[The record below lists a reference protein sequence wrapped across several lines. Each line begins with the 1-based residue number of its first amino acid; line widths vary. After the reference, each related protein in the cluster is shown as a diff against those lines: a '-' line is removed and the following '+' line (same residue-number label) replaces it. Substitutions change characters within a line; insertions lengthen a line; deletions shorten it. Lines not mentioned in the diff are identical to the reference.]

1 MSFEHP
7 ELEIGGHSIAAFA
20 PLFVIAEIGLNHG
33 GSVDRALALIDAAAE
48 AGATAVKFQTLE
60 AGALVAPGAPAPAHV
75 QAGSMSEFFAQFEL
89 DEAAHRL
96 MIERARRH
104 GLAVMATPFSAA
116 SADMLARLGIDA
128 FKIASGDI
136 TWKALI
142 TRCARTR
149 KPLVIS
155 TGMSG
160 LNEAAQALDWAR
172 AAGASGVALL
182 HCVSAYPVPQGHEN
196 LRAIGSLSQAFG
208 VPVGL
213 SDHAADGFSL
223 PLAVALGAAI
233 YERHLVLA
241 ADDGS
246 IDAAVSSTPA
256 QLAELIRA
264 ATRARAALGSG
275 QKVCLPAERANKLGS
290 RRALYC
296 TRRLAAG
303 HRVEKD
309 DLIALRPGIGLS
321 ADRQDDLVGLVLQRD
336 MEPGMAF
343 VDRDLVAAFANPST
357 FATAAADQ
365 SAPGPLEVDRVA

>member
-7 ELEIGGHSIAAFA
+7 ELEIGGHSVAAFE

-33 GSVDRALALIDAAAE
+33 GSIDRALALVDAAAD

-60 AGALVAPGAPAPAHV
+60 AAALVAPGAPAPAHV
-75 QAGSMSEFFAQFEL
+75 QAGSMSEFFSQFEL
-89 DEAAHRL
+89 DEVAHGR
-96 MIERARRH
+96 MIERARRR
-104 GLAVMATPFSAA
+104 GLVVMATPFSEA
-116 SADMLARLGIDA
+116 SVDMLAQLGIDA

-136 TWKALI
+136 TWKGLI

-149 KPLVIS
+149 KPMVIS
-155 TGMSG
+155 TGMAG

-172 AAGASGVALL
+172 LAGASGIALL

-196 LRAIGSLSQAFG
+196 LRAITALSHAFG

-241 ADDGS
+241 AHDGS
-246 IDAAVSSTPA
+246 IDGAVSSTPE
-256 QLAELIRA
+256 QLAELVHTA
-264 ATRARAALGSG
+264 ARARAALGSG
-275 QKVCLPAERANKLGS
+275 QKVCLPAERPNKLAS
-290 RRALYC
+290 RRALYS
-296 TRRLAAG
+296 TRGLAAG
-303 HRVEKD
+303 HLISAS

-321 ADRQDDLVGLVLQRD
+321 AERQEDLVGLVLQRD

-343 VDRDLVAAFANPST
+343 LDRDLV
-357 FATAAADQ
+357 TAR
-365 SAPGPLEVDRVA
+365 EVDRVA

>member
-1 MSFEHP
+1 MSFEQP
-7 ELEIGGHSIAAFA
+7 ELEIGGHTIAAFA

-33 GSVDRALALIDAAAE
+33 GSIERALALIDAAAD

-75 QAGSMSEFFAQFEL
+75 QARSMSEFFAQFEL
-89 DEAAHRL
+89 DEVAHRR
-96 MIERARRH
+96 MIERARRR
-104 GLAVMATPFSAA
+104 GLVVMATPFSEA
-116 SADMLARLGIDA
+116 SVDMLARVGIDA

-136 TWKALI
+136 TWKELI

-160 LNEAAQALDWAR
+160 LSEAAHAFDWAR
-172 AAGASGVALL
+172 TAGASGVALL

-196 LRAIGSLSQAFG
+196 LRAISALSQAFG

-223 PLAVALGAAI
+223 PLAVALGASI

-241 ADDGS
+241 ANDGS
-246 IDAAVSSTPA
+246 IDSAVSSTPE

-264 ATRARAALGSG
+264 AARARVTLGSG
-275 QKVCLPAERANKLGS
+275 QKVCLPAERANRLAS
-290 RRALYC
+290 RRALYS
-296 TRRLAAG
+296 TRSLAAG
-303 HRVEKD
+303 HPISRD

-321 ADRQDDLVGLVLQRD
+321 ADRLDDLVGLVLQRD

-343 VDRDLVAAFANPST
+343 VDRDLAPSR
-357 FATAAADQ
+357 
-365 SAPGPLEVDRVA
+365 EVDRVA

>member
-1 MSFEHP
+1 MSCEHP
-7 ELEIGGHSIAAFA
+7 ELEIGGHSIAAVA

-33 GSVDRALALIDAAAE
+33 GSIERALALIDAAAN
-48 AGATAVKFQTLE
+48 AGATAVKFQTLV
-60 AGALVAPGAPAPAHV
+60 AAALVAPGAPAPAHV
-75 QAGSMSEFFAQFEL
+75 QASSMSEFFAQFEL
-89 DEAAHRL
+89 DEVAHRRML
-96 MIERARRH
+96 ERARSR
-104 GLAVMATPFSAA
+104 GLVVMATPFSEA
-116 SADMLARLGIDA
+116 SVDMLARIGIDA

-149 KPLVIS
+149 KPMVIS

-160 LNEAAQALDWAR
+160 LREAAQALEWAR
-172 AAGASGVALL
+172 AGGASGVALL

-196 LRAIGSLSQAFG
+196 LRAITALSDACG

-223 PLAVALGAAI
+223 PLAVALGASI
-233 YERHLVLA
+233 YERHLVLT

-246 IDAAVSSTPA
+246 IDAAVSSTPE

-264 ATRARAALGSG
+264 AARVRATLGSG
-275 QKVCLPAERANKLGS
+275 QKVCLPAERANRLAS
-290 RRALYC
+290 RRALYS
-296 TRRLAAG
+296 TRALGAG
-303 HRVEKD
+303 HLISKA

-321 ADRQDDLVGLVLQRD
+321 AERQDDLVGMVLRRD

-343 VDRDLVAAFANPST
+343 VDLDLAPAFAQ
-357 FATAAADQ
+357 A
-365 SAPGPLEVDRVA
+365 SAPTLRAVERVA